1 MSDAASRPATLKV
14 LVYSDDATVRD
25 RVQAALGTTLHP
37 DLPLIE
43 YVEVATA
50 PVVLEHLDAGGIDLV
65 ILDGE
70 TAPAGGLGIAKQLKD
85 EIDPCPPVV
94 VIIGRPDD
102 TWLASWS
109 RAEAVVSHPID
120 PMKLGRE
127 VVRLLLPGAGSA
139 PGH

>member
-1 MSDAASRPATLKV
+1 MSRPATLKV

-37 DLPLIE
+37 DLPPIE

-50 PVVLEHLDAGGIDLV
+50 PVVLEHLDAGGIDLA

-70 TAPAGGLGIAKQLKD
+70 AAPAGGLGIAKQLED

-102 TWLASWS
+102 MWLASWS

-127 VVRLLLPGAGSA
+127 VVRLLLPGTDSA
-139 PGH
+139 PRH

>member
-1 MSDAASRPATLKV
+1 MSDAESRPATLKI
-14 LVYSDDATVRD
+14 LVYSDDATVRS
-25 RVQAALGTTLHP
+25 RVQAALGTMLHP
-37 DLPLIE
+37 DLPPLE
-43 YVEVATA
+43 YIEVATA
-50 PVVLEHLDAGGIDLV
+50 PVVLSHLDAGGIDLV

-109 RAEAVVSHPID
+109 RAEAVVAHPID

-127 VVRLLLPGAGSA
+127 VVRLLLPGADPA
-139 PGH
+139 PAR